1 MDGCAGVNT
10 QMVRRS
16 GPTSR
21 RRLPTAADEADMVI
35 GVRGV
40 LGSLNA
46 TPATKNRA
54 LGPCRTRAIRPA
66 VDNPTRPIG
75 SVSQPCWSNPAAG
88 KRALQLFLSVGLL
101 LVEPVEL
108 ISFVGSQ
115 RMLRGIRERAE
126 RAVVST
132 RDVGGK

>member
-40 LGSLNA
+40 LGDLNA
-46 TPATKNRA
+46 TPRHQEQGAWTVPDA
-54 LGPCRTRAIRPA
+54 CH
-66 VDNPTRPIG
+66 PTRRRQPDAADRF
-75 SVSQPCWSNPAAG
+75 SQPTVPEQPGC
-88 KRALQLFLSVGLL
+88 R
-101 LVEPVEL
+101 
-108 ISFVGSQ
+108 
-115 RMLRGIRERAE
+115 
-126 RAVVST
+126 
-132 RDVGGK
+132 

>member
-40 LGSLNA
+40 LGNLNA
-46 TPATKNRA
+46 TPATKKQGA
-54 LGPCRTRAIRPA
+54 WTVPDAGHPTGPRRPDA
-66 VDNPTRPIG
+66 ADRF
-75 SVSQPCWSNPAAG
+75 SQPTVLEQPGRW
-88 KRALQLFLSVGLL
+88 
-101 LVEPVEL
+101 
-108 ISFVGSQ
+108 
-115 RMLRGIRERAE
+115 
-126 RAVVST
+126 
-132 RDVGGK
+132 

>member
-40 LGSLNA
+40 LGDLNA
-46 TPATKNRA
+46 TPRHQEQVAWTVLDA
-54 LGPCRTRAIRPA
+54 CGPRQPDEADRF
-66 VDNPTRPIG
+66 
-75 SVSQPCWSNPAAG
+75 SQPTVLEHPAAG
-88 KRALQLFLSVGLL
+88 KRALQL
-101 LVEPVEL
+101 P
-108 ISFVGSQ
+108 
-115 RMLRGIRERAE
+115 
-126 RAVVST
+126 
-132 RDVGGK
+132 VGGTSCSWSRLS